1 MPNDSINPY
10 EASSIPQDS
19 RFSDQSVSEIPV
31 VLGRRFARFVAQ
43 IVDGFLLMVFIV
55 AVALFT
61 GAGVMGLGGLGQ
73 IGQNPGGSLVLSL
86 LVAIVPWIAFFA
98 INGYFLQ
105 SRGQTLGKMATQV
118 QIVDHKTNRIMG
130 LNSRVFLRYLWTVPL
145 TLVVTL
151 VFGEAGSQWINL
163 VYFVGVLFIFSSSR
177 RCLHDYIAGTH
188 VVEYQPGRPQLADSI

>member
-1 MPNDSINPY
+1 
-10 EASSIPQDS
+10 
-19 RFSDQSVSEIPV
+19 
-31 VLGRRFARFVAQ
+31 
-43 IVDGFLLMVFIV
+43 
-55 AVALFT
+55 
-61 GAGVMGLGGLGQ
+61 MGIGGLGQ
-73 IGQNPGGSLVLSL
+73 IGQNPGGSFVLLL

-130 LNSRVFLRYLWTVPL
+130 LNSRAFLRYLWTVPL

-151 VFGEAGSQWINL
+151 LFGEAGSQWINL